1 MIPADETFDG
11 SWPFRP
17 RFYEGNGFRMHYV
30 EEGEGDPIVCLHGEA
45 DRAIPTEVAVGM
57 FRSTWPKGP
66 VVTLPGVG
74 HFIQEDAPEAA
85 CALIEQFIQ
94 MTGSP

>member
-1 MIPADETFDG
+1 M
-11 SWPFRP
+11 
-17 RFYEGNGFRMHYV
+17 
-30 EEGEGDPIVCLHGEA
+30 
-45 DRAIPTEVAVGM
+45 AVGT

-74 HFIQEDAPEAA
+74 HFIQEDEPETA

-94 MTGSP
+94 MTG